1 MLFWSTALFILG
13 VLAFLDAIFN
23 YGEIFRQVN
32 SFMFMLI
39 SLGVLIRLRKER
51 TNARKAKPNL
61 TEPVNWEDKKTET
74 VMPEK
79 KKVEVA

>member
-1 MLFWSTALFILG
+1 
-13 VLAFLDAIFN
+13 
-23 YGEIFRQVN
+23 
-32 SFMFMLI
+32 
-39 SLGVLIRLRKER
+39 LGVLIRLRKER